1 MDLFDPK
8 LPFFKGNLHCHT
20 TVSDGKLSPDEV
32 VALYRDLGY
41 DFLALTDHRRLSAP
55 THLEGCML
63 LLSGME
69 MDYTLPGE
77 VLHLIGVGM
86 DERLNGYNLSEGPQR
101 CINLF
106 RRCGGRAIVAHPAWS
121 LNTVATLSALQNVTA
136 AEIYNSVS
144 TYPWNGDRADA
155 SGVLDVAA
163 AHGALYR
170 FVASD
175 DSHRYQG
182 EAGRAF
188 TMVQAEDLS
197 QESLFDALDRGR
209 FYCSQG
215 PRFEQISVE
224 DGRIDVTCS
233 PVDTVIFYSNLI
245 WTGNRCQTGKD
256 SGLCQLRPDRQPRR
270 ALRSHTADRRTGPER
285 LVQPHFA
292 QALKAAVPQTPVPPF
307 PLLRFIPARV
317 KCNRRYLCAM

>member
-1 MDLFDPK
+1 MQ
-8 LPFFKGNLHCHT
+8 
-20 TVSDGKLSPDEV
+20 V
-32 VALYRDLGY
+32 VAQFGVLPAILDEHTGDEHALGY
-41 DFLALTDHRRLSAP
+41 RTLAGAGDLKALTRVLGEAVQVQAVVPVGAADERQAVGAKVRN
-55 THLEGCML
+55 
-63 LLSGME
+63 
-69 MDYTLPGE
+69 GE
-77 VLHLIGVGM
+77 V
-86 DERLNGYNLSEGPQR
+86 E
-101 CINLF
+101 
-106 RRCGGRAIVAHPAWS
+106 
-121 LNTVATLSALQNVTA
+121 
-136 AEIYNSVS
+136 
-144 TYPWNGDRADA
+144 
-155 SGVLDVAA
+155 AA

-188 TMVQAEDLS
+188 TMVQADDLS

-256 SGLCQLRPDRQPRR
+256 LVFASYDLTVNRGERYVRIQLIDAQGLSAWSNPIL
-270 ALRSHTADRRTGPER
+270 
-285 LVQPHFA
+285 
-292 QALKAAVPQTPVPPF
+292 LKH
-307 PLLRFIPARV
+307 
-317 KCNRRYLCAM
+317 

>member
-1 MDLFDPK
+1 
-8 LPFFKGNLHCHT
+8 
-20 TVSDGKLSPDEV
+20 
-32 VALYRDLGY
+32 
-41 DFLALTDHRRLSAP
+41 
-55 THLEGCML
+55 
-63 LLSGME
+63 
-69 MDYTLPGE
+69 
-77 VLHLIGVGM
+77 M
-86 DERLNGYNLSEGPQR
+86 DERLERYDLSGGPQR
-101 CINLF
+101 CINLY

-121 LNTVATLSALQNVTA
+121 LNTVATLAALQDVTA

-144 TYPWNGDRADA
+144 TYPWNGDRAD
-155 SGVLDVAA
+155 SSNVLDVAA

-188 TMVQAEDLS
+188 TMVQAGELS
-197 QESLFDALDRGR
+197 QESLFDALDQGR

-224 DGRIDVTCS
+224 DDRIEVTCS

-256 SGLCQLRPDRQPRR
+256 LVFASYDLTVNRGERYVRIQLIDAEGRSAWSNPIVLRP
-270 ALRSHTADRRTGPER
+270 
-285 LVQPHFA
+285 
-292 QALKAAVPQTPVPPF
+292 
-307 PLLRFIPARV
+307 
-317 KCNRRYLCAM
+317 

>member
-86 DERLNGYNLSEGPQR
+86 DERLNGYDLSEGPQR

-106 RRCGGRAIVAHPAWS
+106 PLLTAEENVCYPLRLRKEDKDQALALARQRLADMGIRESYFRKLPNQLSGGEQQRVAIARALAAGSYVILADEPTGNLDSGNSRMIVETLQRLAHQEKRCVIVVTHDPA
-121 LNTVATLSALQNVTA
+121 
-136 AEIYNSVS
+136 
-144 TYPWNGDRADA
+144 
-155 SGVLDVAA
+155 VAA
-163 AHGALYR
+163 AADVQLR
-170 FVASD
+170 MQD
-175 DSHRYQG
+175 
-182 EAGRAF
+182 GRL
-188 TMVQAEDLS
+188 TQEEQQAE
-197 QESLFDALDRGR
+197 A
-209 FYCSQG
+209 
-215 PRFEQISVE
+215 
-224 DGRIDVTCS
+224 
-233 PVDTVIFYSNLI
+233 
-245 WTGNRCQTGKD
+245 
-256 SGLCQLRPDRQPRR
+256 
-270 ALRSHTADRRTGPER
+270 
-285 LVQPHFA
+285 
-292 QALKAAVPQTPVPPF
+292 
-307 PLLRFIPARV
+307 
-317 KCNRRYLCAM
+317 

>member
-86 DERLNGYNLSEGPQR
+86 DERLNGYDLSGGPQR

-121 LNTVATLSALQNVTA
+121 LNTVATLSALRNVTA

-155 SGVLDVAA
+155 SSVLDVAA
-163 AHGALYR
+163 AHGVLYR

-215 PRFEQISVE
+215 PRFEQISIE

-256 SGLCQLRPDRQPRR
+256 LVFASYDLTVNRGERYVRIQLIDAQGLSAWSNPIL
-270 ALRSHTADRRTGPER
+270 
-285 LVQPHFA
+285 
-292 QALKAAVPQTPVPPF
+292 LKH
-307 PLLRFIPARV
+307 
-317 KCNRRYLCAM
+317 